1 MSEAQLIPAR
11 RLETEFIE
19 VNSRFITSASPA
31 FSVEEAR
38 DFIAEIKKKYPDATH
53 HVPIYLIGHGQSTI
67 AHSSD
72 DGEPL
77 GTAGRPA
84 LAVLQGSGLGDIVL
98 VITRYFG
105 GTKLG
110 TGGLVKAYSDSVRLL
125 LDELPLARKVATTT
139 IMFVISY
146 AHFEQTSLLV
156 KNHFGVIKETAYGA
170 DVTMTVR
177 LADQQLDPFKDK
189 MVTLTRGN
197 FDVITL
203 EKCDKTILPIMR

>member
-19 VNSRFITSASPA
+19 INSRFITSASPA

-38 DFIAEIKKKYPDATH
+38 EFIAEIKKKYPDATH
-53 HVPIYLIGHGQSTI
+53 HVPVYLIGHGQSTI

-72 DGEPL
+72 DGEPS

-84 LAVLQGSGLGDIVL
+84 LAVLKGSGLGDIVI

-125 LDELPLARKVATTT
+125 LDEMPLARKVATTT

-156 KNHFGVIKETAYGA
+156 RNHFGLVKETAYGA

-177 LADQQLDPFKDK
+177 LADQHLDSFKDK
-189 MVTLTRGN
+189 MMTLTRGN
-197 FDVITL
+197 FDTITL
-203 EKCDKTILPIMR
+203 EKRENTILPLVR